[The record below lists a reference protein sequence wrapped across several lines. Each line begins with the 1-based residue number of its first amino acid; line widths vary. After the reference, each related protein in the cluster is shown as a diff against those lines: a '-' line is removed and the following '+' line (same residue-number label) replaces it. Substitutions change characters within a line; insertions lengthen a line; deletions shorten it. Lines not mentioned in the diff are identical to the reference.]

1 MKNYI
6 GTKVVDATPA
16 WRVDGKVYLKDEAV
30 PKSMN
35 REDGYK
41 VVYEGGYESWSPK
54 DVFEKA
60 YKPCETFLDR
70 MKLEFE
76 SEVDKFKKGDTFIR
90 SEKFNELPLV
100 ARVLL
105 YAQNKTQ
112 KMYCGLLENR
122 IDAAENNNPL
132 LKLFDFGTAIKFLEA
147 GGTIR
152 RSGWY
157 GKGLF
162 VVKQVPSHITG
173 DIIPK
178 MQSLPQIAKDIL
190 MKRDNPHIDYT
201 NQMLIINPDGRADSW
216 VPSSSDVFAEDWEVV
231 VE

>member
-1 MKNYI
+1 MKKYI
-6 GTKVVDATPA
+6 GLKVVKAEPMTMTEAQKVLGRELKPA
-16 WRVDGKVYLKDEAV
+16 IAEEDGFLVEYK
-30 PKSMN
+30 
-35 REDGYK
+35 DGYK
-41 VVYEGGYESWSPK
+41 SWSPK
-54 DVFEKA
+54 SVFDEA

-70 MKLEFE
+70 MKVEFAG
-76 SEVDKFKKGDTFIR
+76 EVDKFKKGDTFIR

-105 YAQNKTQ
+105 YAQSKTQ

-147 GGTIR
+147 GGAIR
-152 RSGWY
+152 RSGWN

-173 DIIPK
+173 DVIPK
-178 MQSLPQIAKDIL
+178 MQSLPQSAKTIL
-190 MKRDNPHIDYT
+190 MSRENPHIDYT
-201 NQMLIINPDGRADSW
+201 NQMLIIHPDGRADSW
-216 VPSSSDVFAEDWEVV
+216 VPSSSDIFAEDWEVV
-231 VE
+231 TE